1 MQNIYLIVEEKAT
14 ELDKVLEPYKNN
26 QYIPASI
33 IPAILK
39 ATYPQCNI
47 IHNYSEYHIVVKILM
62 SEFLCAPIVNWK
74 FNRPPDTCRCDEI
87 SMDVYTSKNI
97 IETMFYLSFNNKSST
112 YEIIDGIHRYTA
124 LKDIQHQNS
133 VNIDLL
139 NDDNTSIFGNN
150 SDAKWLYNSYVFVN
164 IRFNSKEGELIDFFK
179 TLNKSNPVPEIYIR
193 DVGKE
198 KREIIE
204 SIVNE
209 WQVKYNKHFSSNS
222 KPNKPNVNRDRFIDL
237 LDELYD
243 RFQICLEKKHILQD
257 KLEKY
262 NTQILFNH
270 NPKKLTQKI
279 KEKCSET
286 NCWLFIYSCDELS
299 KIIK

>member
-1 MQNIYLIVEEKAT
+1 LES
-14 ELDKVLEPYKNN
+14 VLEPYKNN
-26 QYIPASI
+26 PYIPSGI
-33 IPAILK
+33 I
-39 ATYPQCNI
+39 QNI
-47 IHNYSEYHIVVKILM
+47 IKETFPQHNILHNYSEYHKVVKILM
-62 SEFLCAPIVNWK
+62 SEFLCAPILNWK
-74 FNRPPDTCRCDEI
+74 FNRPPDKTRCHDI
-87 SMDVYTSKNI
+87 AMDVYTSKNI
-97 IETMFYLSFNNKSST
+97 VETMFYLSFNHLTSM
-112 YEIIDGIHRYTA
+112 YEILDGIHRYTA
-124 LKDIQHQNS
+124 LKIIQTQNS
-133 VNIDLL
+133 INLDLL
-139 NDDNTSIFGNN
+139 HGDNTHTFGSNC
-150 SDAKWLYNSYVFVN
+150 DANWLYNSYVFVN

-193 DVGKE
+193 DVGRE

-257 KLEKY
+257 KLNNY

-279 KEKCSET
+279 REKCSET
-286 NCWLFIYSCDELS
+286 NCWLFIYSCEELS
-299 KIIK
+299 KMIK